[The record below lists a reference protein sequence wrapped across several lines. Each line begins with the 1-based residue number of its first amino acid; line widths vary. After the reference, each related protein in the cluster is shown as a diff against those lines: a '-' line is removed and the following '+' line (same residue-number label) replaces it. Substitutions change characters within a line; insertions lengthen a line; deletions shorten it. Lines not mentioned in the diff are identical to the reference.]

1 MIGARDR
8 GAHSESSSARALGAI
23 PLLLAILTVSVTG
36 MGWSNEVAPDT
47 TSGVGSGGGIPL
59 PPIEISGSA
68 TMNSDFY
75 ANSVNEARRPGAAWQ
90 MSVSPRIT
98 TIGGVGK
105 GVDALLSSEGAGV
118 RQNGN
123 QRGRA

>member
-1 MIGARDR
+1 MSGARDR

-59 PPIEISGSA
+59 PPIQISGGGA
-68 TMNSDFY
+68 VNSDFC
-75 ANSVNEARRPGAAWQ
+75 ADSGDGARRPRGARQQGGRPRSATAGGDGE
-90 MSVSPRIT
+90 SVR
-98 TIGGVGK
+98 
-105 GVDALLSSEGAGV
+105 AQLS
-118 RQNGN
+118 
-123 QRGRA
+123 

>member
-59 PPIEISGSA
+59 SPAEISGSA
-68 TMNSDFY
+68 TVNRDFY
-75 ANSVNEARRPGAAWQ
+75 AKSGNEGRRPGGAWQ
-90 MSVSPRIT
+90 MRVRPPVPTRGGGGASVRAPLSP
-98 TIGGVGK
+98 
-105 GVDALLSSEGAGV
+105 EGAHPRQTSQQIGV
-118 RQNGN
+118 
-123 QRGRA
+123 

>member
-8 GAHSESSSARALGAI
+8 GAHAEASSARALGEI
-23 PLLLAILTVSVTG
+23 SLLTAVLTVSVTG
-36 MGWSNEVAPDT
+36 MAWSHEVAPDT
-47 TSGVGSGGGIPL
+47 ASGVGSGGGIPL

-75 ANSVNEARRPGAAWQ
+75 ANSGNEARRPGAAWQ

-98 TIGGVGK
+98 TIGGIGMSVH
-105 GVDALLSSEGAGV
+105 ALLSSEGAGV